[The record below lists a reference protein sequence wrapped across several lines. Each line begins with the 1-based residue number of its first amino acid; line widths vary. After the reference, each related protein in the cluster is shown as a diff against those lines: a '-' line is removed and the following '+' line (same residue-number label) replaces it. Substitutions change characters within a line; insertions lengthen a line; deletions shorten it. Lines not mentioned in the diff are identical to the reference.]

1 MASINKA
8 NTTKEAATPNFV
20 LTLLAACSNSVP
32 AAGREG
38 EAKVSEQLSGL
49 LQSKAMTVEEL
60 QLLYSYKYGF
70 SIDDALQFAGFNG
83 KTQEFLDE
91 QKCFSIQEGVVCVK
105 LDAVLATVDEPPTQG
120 GATEIEEH
128 VATIVVGEGLPAQH
142 ALPIAQD
149 FGFTNV
155 DDDDCACSADT
166 DSTTDDSES
175 SRLDE
180 QVDIPGWHSLGNRLV
195 AALGKD
201 IDVHDDGLRWKVL
214 GGRIATALSSDGSDS
229 EDEDN
234 DDDATNIAAWQDVG
248 NRVATA
254 CKFDDAVEVSV

>member
-1 MASINKA
+1 MTSINKA

-70 SIDDALQFAGFNG
+70 SIDNALQFAGFNG

-91 QKCFSIQEGVVCVK
+91 QKCFSIQEGLIWVK
-105 LDAVLATVDEPPTQG
+105 HDTVLATVDEPSTQG
-120 GATEIEEH
+120 GPAMIED
-128 VATIVVGEGLPAQH
+128 L
-142 ALPIAQD
+142 
-149 FGFTNV
+149 GFNNV
-155 DDDDCACSADT
+155 DDDDCAYSADT

-201 IDVHDDGLRWKVL
+201 NDVHEDGMRWKVL

-254 CKFDDAVEVSV
+254 CKFNDAVEVLV